1 MRNAKS
7 RIGVSEDRRFCALWR
22 GRIYFCLT
30 LVLVLGLCLTVYASK
45 PTTVE
50 VLYMNHGPLKETIN
64 KMKSLFTQ
72 YGAKVNV
79 SWYDFDSPEGE
90 KFMAKKG
97 IKQHVPLIVWIDGTP
112 DVSAGA
118 RKVQLAGF
126 PSGSGPASFQGKW
139 TMDDLKAALDQ
150 ATAKQ

>member
-1 MRNAKS
+1 MKKVRS
-7 RIGVSEDRRFCALWR
+7 LTIVSAIVF
-22 GRIYFCLT
+22 
-30 LVLVLGLCLTVYASK
+30 LVLGLCFTVYASK

-64 KMKSLFTQ
+64 KMKNLFTQ

-97 IKQHVPLIVWIDGTP
+97 VKQHVPLVVWIDG
-112 DVSAGA
+112 SAGRLDGGQKNA
-118 RKVQLAGF
+118 VHRFSQWL
-126 PSGSGPASFQGKW
+126 GPCLLPRQ
-139 TMDDLKAALDQ
+139 MDHGRLEGCPRPGYSQ
-150 ATAKQ
+150 TVRMP